1 MKQMLSKRLV
11 ALEKIAAAERARRTS
26 TVSPDMQSLLAMVD
40 AWAVDPR
47 LELLL
52 AETPPD
58 IHRVKVQDLRDEL
71 TVRAYGHYGVA
82 AA

>member
-1 MKQMLSKRLV
+1 MKQMVCRRLEV
-11 ALEKIAAAERARRTS
+11 LEKIATERARRTPL
-26 TVSPDMQSLLAMVD
+26 VSPGMQSLLAMID

-52 AETPPD
+52 AETPSD

-71 TVRAYGHYGVA
+71 TARAYGHYGVA

>member
-1 MKQMLSKRLV
+1 MVRRRLE
-11 ALEKIAAAERARRTS
+11 ALEKFAVAERARKS
-26 TVSPDMQSLLAMVD
+26 PLVSPAMQSLLAMID

-52 AETPPD
+52 AETPPA

-71 TVRAYGHYGVA
+71 TARAYGHYGVA

>member
-1 MKQMLSKRLV
+1 MVCRRLE
-11 ALEKIAAAERARRTS
+11 ALEKIAAERARKTS
-26 TVSPDMQSLLAMVD
+26 TVSPAMQSFLAMVD

-58 IHRVKVQDLRDEL
+58 VHRVKMQDLRDEL
-71 TVRAYGHYGVA
+71 MARAYGHYGVA

>member
-1 MKQMLSKRLV
+1 MKQMLSKRLEV
-11 ALEKIAAAERARRTS
+11 LEKIAAAERARKTS
-26 TVSPDMQSLLAMVD
+26 TVSSAMQCLLAMID

-52 AETPPD
+52 AETPSD

-71 TVRAYGHYGVA
+71 TARAYGHYGVA